1 MKRRFL
7 AAFLTISLIM
17 GCSGDR
23 GQEVYYTFKDK
34 IWYRFN
40 NLSFELPVK
49 RAGKSYDI
57 VFFLRL
63 TREFEYQTFE
73 FNMVMNTPSGE
84 ERIREYHIDVKDREG
99 KFFGKAEGDSI
110 TAQVFLR
117 KEITFSREGTLRIE
131 IENLIP
137 RMKTYGIL
145 GAGVRL
151 EPL

>member
-1 MKRRFL
+1 MLSILLTTLITGCFGRR
-7 AAFLTISLIM
+7 T
-17 GCSGDR
+17 
-23 GQEVYYTFKDK
+23 QEVYYPFKDK

-49 RAGKSYDI
+49 KTGKSYDV
-57 VFFLRL
+57 VFYIRL

-84 ERIREYHIDVKDREG
+84 ERIREYHIDVKDRSG
-99 KFFGKAEGDSI
+99 NFLGKAEGDSL

-117 KEITFSREGTLRIE
+117 KEITFSKEGTLRIE

-137 RMKTYGIL
+137 KMRTYGIL